1 MSEQQKQTLLAA
13 FESIFERQENDEE
26 NVSRYF
32 SKDYTQWVDGHELD
46 FQGFIEH
53 LQSQRKRI
61 QSVSFQFKNIISEGD
76 KVSTIHLVDALT
88 TEGNSV
94 QGKVIAHFTFKDGK
108 IIHCEELTYFANA
121 SEKDRDLG
129 SVR

>member
-53 LQSQRKRI
+53 LQAQRKRI
-61 QSVSFQFKNIISEGD
+61 QSVSFHFKNIISEGD

-108 IIHCEELTYFANA
+108 IIELKVN
-121 SEKDRDLG
+121 
-129 SVR
+129 